1 MGMAKAILAKT
12 QISGKMSKSNS
23 NHGYGKDHSGHSG
36 WYAHAHVVPI
46 HHEEPR

>member
-1 MGMAKAILAKT
+1 MLMYRGVKVR
-12 QISGKMSKSNS
+12 
-23 NHGYGKDHSGHSG
+23 GYGKDHSGQTE